1 MYLRGG
7 SSRSRDTRGG
17 AHARAPGEGF
27 NCVRGRK
34 GFREV
39 ASPGPTAIRHS
50 IHAIP
55 ASTTIQGAAPHSDAL
70 PTHRA
75 RELALGWG
83 AALIALAVAFAGDYF
98 TGEQVSFSLG
108 YMVAIGIAAWF
119 VSRTAGLVLAGLSAI
134 AWLSSYLLVG
144 QSFASP
150 TILYWN
156 IAVEA
161 GIYLATAIAVAQV
174 RDGVSR
180 EQLLS
185 SQVSRAYGTVSREV
199 ESAGALQRELL
210 SRNTVE
216 IPGYDT
222 RVHYATSTRAGG
234 DLYDFIPLPG
244 GRIGIVIGDASGH
257 GVSAAVLM
265 GMTLVLTR
273 SASVAGSPDEVLDRV
288 NCQLYRTLPSG
299 SFVTGCYLVLEPM
312 TGRLEYAL
320 AGHDPPLIRRAG
332 SHQIERLSM
341 VGGAPL
347 GIGPEFP
354 AVSGTA
360 MLNPGD
366 TLILHTDGITE
377 AMSPTGETFG
387 QERLEE
393 ALEGSGGAVDRLMGS
408 VLVAVHAHAEGSPL
422 QDDVTL
428 VLVRRGGGARG
439 SRCTSEGSGLL
450 KVAR

>member
-1 MYLRGG
+1 
-7 SSRSRDTRGG
+7 
-17 AHARAPGEGF
+17 
-27 NCVRGRK
+27 
-34 GFREV
+34 
-39 ASPGPTAIRHS
+39 
-50 IHAIP
+50 
-55 ASTTIQGAAPHSDAL
+55 
-70 PTHRA
+70 
-75 RELALGWG
+75 
-83 AALIALAVAFAGDYF
+83 
-98 TGEQVSFSLG
+98 
-108 YMVAIGIAAWF
+108 
-119 VSRTAGLVLAGLSAI
+119 
-134 AWLSSYLLVG
+134 VG

-156 IAVEA
+156 IGVEA

-174 RDGVSR
+174 RDGVAR

-185 SQVSRAYGTVSREV
+185 AQVSRAYGTVSREV

-234 DLYDFIPLPG
+234 DLYDFIPLSG

-288 NCQLYRTLPSG
+288 NCQLYRTLPPG

-360 MLNPGD
+360 MLNPRD

-387 QERLEE
+387 RERLEE

-428 VLVRRGGGARG
+428 VLVRRGGCG
-439 SRCTSEGSGLL
+439 SRCTSQGSGKRLL
-450 KVAR
+450 KVAP